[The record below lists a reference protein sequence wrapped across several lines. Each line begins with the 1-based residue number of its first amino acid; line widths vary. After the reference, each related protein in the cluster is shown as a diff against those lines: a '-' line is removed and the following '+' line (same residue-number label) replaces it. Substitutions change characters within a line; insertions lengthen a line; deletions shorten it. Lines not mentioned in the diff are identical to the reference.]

1 MSTGNLAI
9 AQDWDLLAG
18 LGGIFD
24 AEPLLID
31 RIRSEVP
38 AFKTVDSSSLIAA
51 SSSITS
57 LLPAAFVEP
66 AEGSSDT
73 QDGYGE
79 IRAQQ
84 TWSVLVVVPHFKRE
98 AGDTSA
104 ARLAGPLALA
114 VIRALQGWSPG
125 DGFEPMLFT
134 GHMDPVSSVGW
145 ALFELRFTLGVSL
158 TTS

>member
-1 MSTGNLAI
+1 MTEGNTALL
-9 AQDWDLLAG
+9 QDWDLNAG
-18 LGGIFD
+18 IGGIFD
-24 AEPLLID
+24 AERPIIE
-31 RIRSEVP
+31 RIRSQIP

-51 SSSITS
+51 STS
-57 LLPAAFVEP
+57 FTGLLPAAFVEP
-66 AEGSSDT
+66 GDGSTDSLE
-73 QDGYGE
+73 GYGE
-79 IRAQQ
+79 IQGRQ
-84 TWSVLVVVPHFKRE
+84 TWAVLVVVPHYKKE